1 MAVDPLVPPPIGNP
15 GSTSTWGESTVDWEA
30 VTGVK
35 PFDWDAALDPN
46 NDYGPEDI
54 YNNLFPDTNPV
65 TTQSSDGPVN
75 NRKYSVKFNAPLY
88 SYAAG
93 KDPLSLARRMANN
106 NGPSSAAVNGNGNIK
121 TDRKGWLMPDTE
133 KFADFDMT
141 TEGVEDSSFSLPS
154 PQRRRGIRGRPVPAD
169 KGNLLTGLST
179 LYGFRF
185 LYNPASIS
193 FGIGIT
199 PNGVNPGYI
208 YSGKATA
215 MPTGITS
222 NASIGISFPI
232 SRVDDLAVIKQTG
245 NQYRLGN
252 GGSLKTNYFD
262 GYRGSLVNGVT
273 KTKGVTE
280 EDIRGI
286 ATQGTMYDLNYLF
299 KAAMAKDFVTRYRG
313 RTADVGIVFSFPLV
327 LYLSKDMVYRVR
339 LSNLSYTHKSFTPS
353 MVPMYTE
360 VSLGFE
366 RIPDVVGW

>member
-93 KDPLSLARRMANN
+93 KDPVALARNMANN
-106 NGPSSAAVNGNGNIK
+106 SGPFTASVNGNGNVK
-121 TDRKGWLMPDTE
+121 TDRKGWVIPDTSLTN
-133 KFADFDMT
+133 AYDVSS
-141 TEGVEDSSFSLPS
+141 EGVEDTSISVPN
-154 PQRRRGIRGRPVPAD
+154 PQRQRGVKGRPVPSD
-169 KGNLLTGLST
+169 TGNILTGVST
-179 LYGFRF
+179 IYGFRF
-185 LYNPASIS
+185 LYNPATVKFDTSVS
-193 FGIGIT
+193 SDGL
-199 PNGVNPGYI
+199 NLGYTF
-208 YSGKATA
+208 SGQSTS
-215 MPTGITS
+215 MPITS
-222 NASIGISFPI
+222 VGSGLGFTFPI
-232 SRVDDLAVIKQTG
+232 SRVDDIAVIKKSG
-245 NQYRLGN
+245 GRYSLSN
-252 GGSLKTNYFD
+252 GASLQENYFD
-262 GYRGSLVNGVT
+262 GSLGSIVNGVSR
-273 KTKGVTE
+273 KKGVTE
-280 EDIRGI
+280 DDLRGI
-286 ATQGTMYDLNYLF
+286 ATLGTMYDLNFLF
-299 KAAMAKDFVTRYRG
+299 RAVTIRDFSTKYRG
-313 RTADVGIVFSFPLV
+313 RTADIGILYGTPLI
-327 LYLSKDMVYRVR
+327 LYLSANMVYRVR
-339 LSNLSYTHKSFTPS
+339 LTNISYLHRSFTAN